1 MQDWKIG
8 NMLVVLAVV
17 VGLIGVVAVLH
28 EVLPAEH
35 SRYKDLIGIIQS
47 GAIAAALIIGGI
59 IANAKLELFRHLEP
73 HLTITHEVSHRPV
86 GDSYVHIAV
95 KAALHNTSKVRVDI
109 RAGIFRIHQIAPLAD
124 SEIEEIY
131 AQVFETRELFDLQ
144 WPTLDEIQPAWNEN
158 ELTIEPGETHR
169 HTIEFIVS
177 VDHKTVLIYTYF
189 CNPNHSE
196 GRKAPQ
202 GWGEATVYDIS
213 EKQVDAR

>member
-1 MQDWKIG
+1 MPGHIRR
-8 NMLVVLAVV
+8 NLLIFLAL
-17 VGLIGVVAVLH
+17 LIAPAAVWILHWLLPAGELKDAAGIVQAVLT
-28 EVLPAEH
+28 
-35 SRYKDLIGIIQS
+35 
-47 GAIAAALIIGGI
+47 AAAIIGGGLV
-59 IANAKLELFRHLEP
+59 AAYKLQLFRDFAP

-131 AQVFETRELFDLQ
+131 AQVFESRELFDLQ

-177 VDHKTVLIYTYF
+177 VDHKTVLVYTYF
-189 CNPNHSE
+189 YNPNYSA
-196 GRKAPQ
+196 GQKSPQ

-213 EKQVDAR
+213 EKREDAR